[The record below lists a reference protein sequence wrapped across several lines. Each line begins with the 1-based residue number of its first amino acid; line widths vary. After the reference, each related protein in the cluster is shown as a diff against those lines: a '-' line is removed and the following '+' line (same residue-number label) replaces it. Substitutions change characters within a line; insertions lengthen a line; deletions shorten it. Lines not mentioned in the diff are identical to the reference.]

1 MSDAAEYAERFDIM
15 GKKKTVN
22 LALQGGGAHGAFAW
36 GVLDRLLEDGR
47 IEFEGI
53 SATSAGT
60 LNAIA
65 YGWGAMRGGPEGAR
79 RALEDLWREVSKAG
93 ALYSPVRQWPM
104 EKSWPGAAALSG
116 LTFGLFSAW
125 TRVLSP
131 YQFNPLDFNPLRE
144 MLCNCI
150 DFEELVRCDCVDL
163 FVSATNVRTGQVRVF
178 RNEEIT
184 PEVVLASSCL
194 PNLFQAVEIGGE
206 HYWDGGYMGN
216 PSLFPLFYYTESRD
230 IVIVH
235 INPIERDEIPRTAT
249 DIENRLNEITFN
261 ASLLKELRAIAFV
274 VKLLEEKWIR
284 DEYREK
290 LKHVLVHSVRADEA
304 MKDLGVATKFVSN
317 WEFLTDLRDR
327 GRETAERWLAE
338 NFDCLGKRSSVDVRI
353 EYLQR
358 GEDRPLTRTT

>member
-1 MSDAAEYAERFDIM
+1 MR
-15 GKKKTVN
+15 KKRTKTVN

-36 GVLDRLLEDGR
+36 GVMDRFLEDGR
-47 IEFEGI
+47 IEIEGI

-79 RALEDLWREVSKAG
+79 EALEDLWREVSRAG
-93 ALYSPVRQWPM
+93 ALYSPVRQLPLDR
-104 EKSWPGAAALSG
+104 SWPGAMAFSG

-125 TRVLSP
+125 TRLLSP

-144 MLCNCI
+144 MLRNCI

-184 PEVVLASSCL
+184 PEVVLASACL
-194 PNLFQAVEIGGE
+194 PDLFQAVEIDGE

-216 PSLFPLFYYTESRD
+216 PSLFPLFYYTKSRD

-235 INPIERDEIPRTAT
+235 INPLRREKIPKTAAE
-249 DIENRLNEITFN
+249 IENRLNEITFN

-274 VKLLEEKWIR
+274 VKLLEEQWLR
-284 DEYREK
+284 DERRGE
-290 LKHVLVHSVRADEA
+290 LKHVLVHSIRADEA
-304 MKDLGVATKFVSN
+304 LKDLGVATKFVSD
-317 WEFLTDLRDR
+317 WAFLTDLRDR
-327 GRETAERWLAE
+327 GRETAARWLEE
-338 NFDCLGKRSSVDVRI
+338 NYEHIGMRSSVDLRT
-353 EYLQR
+353 EFLQR
-358 GEDRPLTRTT
+358 GADRPVARTT

>member
-1 MSDAAEYAERFDIM
+1 MR
-15 GKKKTVN
+15 KKRTKTVN

-36 GVLDRLLEDGR
+36 GVMDRFLEDGR
-47 IEFEGI
+47 IEIEGI

-79 RALEDLWREVSKAG
+79 EALEDLWREVSRAG
-93 ALYSPVRQWPM
+93 ALYSPVRQLPLDR
-104 EKSWPGAAALSG
+104 SWPGAMAFSG

-125 TRVLSP
+125 TRLLSP

-144 MLCNCI
+144 MLRNCI

-184 PEVVLASSCL
+184 PEVVLASACL
-194 PNLFQAVEIGGE
+194 PDLFQAVEIDGE

-216 PSLFPLFYYTESRD
+216 PSLFPLFYYTRSRD
-230 IVIVH
+230 IIIVH
-235 INPIERDEIPRTAT
+235 INPIERDEIPRTAM

-290 LKHVLVHSVRADEA
+290 LKHVLIHSVRADEA
-304 MKDLGVATKFVSN
+304 LKDLGVATKFVSN

-327 GRETAERWLAE
+327 GRETAGRWLAE
-338 NFDCLGKRSSVDVRI
+338 NFDCLGQRSSIDVRTA
-353 EYLQR
+353 YLQR
-358 GEDRPLTRTT
+358 GSDRPLTRTT

>member
-1 MSDAAEYAERFDIM
+1 MDR

-36 GVLDRLLEDGR
+36 GVLDRFLEDGR
-47 IEFEGI
+47 IDIEGI

-79 RALEDLWREVSKAG
+79 QALHDLWREVSKAG

-104 EKSWPGAAALSG
+104 KKLWPGTAALSG
-116 LTFGLFSAW
+116 LTFGLFSTW
-125 TRVLSP
+125 TRMLSP
-131 YQFNPLDFNPLRE
+131 YHFNPLDFNPLRE

-163 FVSATNVRTGQVRVF
+163 FVSATNVLTGQVRVF
-178 RNEEIT
+178 RNKEIT

-194 PNLFQAVEIGGE
+194 PNLFQAVEIDGE

-216 PSLFPLFYYTESRD
+216 PSLFPLFYYTRSRD

-235 INPIERDEIPRTAT
+235 INPIEREQIPKTAM

-284 DEYREK
+284 DEYRDR

-304 MKDLGVATKFVSN
+304 LKDLGVATKFVSN

-327 GRETAERWLAE
+327 GREKAERWLAE
-338 NFDCLGKRSSVDVRI
+338 NFDCLGNRSSIDIRMA
-353 EYLQR
+353 YLQR

>member
-1 MSDAAEYAERFDIM
+1 MR
-15 GKKKTVN
+15 KKRAKTVN

-36 GVLDRLLEDGR
+36 GVMDRFLEDGR
-47 IEFEGI
+47 IEIEGI

-79 RALEDLWREVSKAG
+79 EALESLWREVSRAG
-93 ALYSPVRQWPM
+93 ALYSPVRQWSLDR
-104 EKSWPGAAALSG
+104 SWPGAAALSG

-144 MLCNCI
+144 MLRNCI

-184 PEVVLASSCL
+184 PEVVLASACL
-194 PNLFQAVEIGGE
+194 PDLFQAVEIDGE

-216 PSLFPLFYYTESRD
+216 PSLFPLFYYTRSRD

-235 INPIERDEIPRTAT
+235 INPIERDEIPRTAM

-290 LKHVLVHSVRADEA
+290 LKHVLIHSVRADEA
-304 MKDLGVATKFVSN
+304 LKDLGVATKFVSN

-327 GRETAERWLAE
+327 GRETAGRWLAE
-338 NFDCLGKRSSVDVRI
+338 NFDCLGERSSIDVRTA
-353 EYLQR
+353 YLQR
-358 GEDRPLTRTT
+358 GDDRPLTRTT

>member
-1 MSDAAEYAERFDIM
+1 MIRT
-15 GKKKTVN
+15 KKKTVN

-36 GVLDRLLEDGR
+36 GVLDKFLEDGR
-47 IEFEGI
+47 IDIEGI

-79 RALEDLWREVSKAG
+79 QALEGLWREVSKAG

-116 LTFGLFSAW
+116 LTFGLFSTW
-125 TRVLSP
+125 TRMLSP
-131 YQFNPLDFNPLRE
+131 YQFNPLDFNPLRD

-163 FVSATNVRTGQVRVF
+163 FISATNVRTGQVRVF
-178 RNEEIT
+178 HNEEIT

-194 PNLFQAVEIGGE
+194 PNLFQAVEIDGE

-216 PSLFPLFYYTESRD
+216 PSLFPLFYYTQSRD

-235 INPIERDEIPRTAT
+235 INPIEREEIPKTAM

-261 ASLLKELRAIAFV
+261 SSLLKELRAIAFV
-274 VKLLEEKWIR
+274 VKLLDEKWIR
-284 DEYREK
+284 DEYRDK

-304 MKDLGVATKFVSN
+304 LKDLGVATKFVSN

-327 GRETAERWLAE
+327 GRQTAGRWLAK
-338 NFDCLGKRSSVDVRI
+338 NFDCLGNRSSVDVRTA
-353 EYLQR
+353 YLQR
-358 GEDRPLTRTT
+358 GEDRPLTHTT

>member
-1 MSDAAEYAERFDIM
+1 MDRF
-15 GKKKTVN
+15 
-22 LALQGGGAHGAFAW
+22 
-36 GVLDRLLEDGR
+36 LEDGR
-47 IEFEGI
+47 IEIEGI

-79 RALEDLWREVSKAG
+79 EALEDLWREVSRAG
-93 ALYSPVRQWPM
+93 ALYSPVRQLPLDR
-104 EKSWPGAAALSG
+104 SWPGAMAFSG

-125 TRVLSP
+125 TRLLSP

-144 MLCNCI
+144 MLRNCI

-184 PEVVLASSCL
+184 PEVVIASSCL
-194 PNLFQAVEIGGE
+194 PFLFQAVEIDGE

-216 PSLFPLFYYTESRD
+216 PSLFPLFYYTKSRD

-235 INPIERDEIPRTAT
+235 INPLRREKIPKTAAE
-249 DIENRLNEITFN
+249 IENRLNEITFN

-274 VKLLEEKWIR
+274 VKLLEEQWLR
-284 DEYREK
+284 DERRGE
-290 LKHVLVHSVRADEA
+290 LKHVLVHSIRADEA
-304 MKDLGVATKFVSN
+304 LKDLGVATKFVSD
-317 WEFLTDLRDR
+317 WAFLTDLRDR
-327 GRETAERWLAE
+327 GRETAARWLEE
-338 NFDCLGKRSSVDVRI
+338 NYEHIGMRSSVDLRT
-353 EYLQR
+353 EFLQR
-358 GEDRPLTRTT
+358 GADRPVARTT